1 LFLPSY
7 SPELD
12 PIEQFRSV
20 LKSKVKHNRFLE
32 QETLMTRITE
42 AADSL
47 KVSELHPPSIPRG
60 KRRYD
65 TQDAVYVETT
75 GHLQHSMLGAL
86 SK

>member
-1 LFLPSY
+1 
-7 SPELD
+7 
-12 PIEQFRSV
+12 
-20 LKSKVKHNRFLE
+20 
-32 QETLMTRITE
+32 MTRITE